1 MLFLL
6 AAIVSSAIM
15 ALIFKYSENREGN
28 RYVLTTVNYI
38 TAVAVSLS
46 LWLLEPASEVR
57 PSSVSEMWQQLGG
70 IFWDGGQL
78 SGDASLTWS
87 LILGIP
93 SGLMLFLGLIFY
105 QIAVR
110 DAGVSLAGAFAKL
123 GILVPMVLS
132 LLLWRELPTVWQW
145 FGIVLAMAAIITV
158 SKPRGGGKVLARLPL
173 LLLFLTVGMA
183 DFSNKLFQK
192 LSIMEHK
199 SLFLVAS
206 FASALLLS
214 LIPHL
219 GRRRGFSRR
228 DVVLG
233 IAVGVPNQLASYF
246 LILAL
251 GHFPAVVAFP
261 VFSAGT
267 ITFIFLAG
275 HFFFGERLS
284 PKEKLAIVFILPALI
299 LMNL

>member
-46 LWLLEPASEVR
+46 LWLLEPASDVR
-57 PSSVSEMWQQLGG
+57 PSSVSEMWQQMGG

-110 DAGVSLAGAFAKL
+110 NAGVSLAGAFAKL

-132 LLLWRELPTVWQW
+132 LL
-145 FGIVLAMAAIITV
+145 IVLIV
-158 SKPRGGGKVLARLPL
+158 
-173 LLLFLTVGMA
+173 
-183 DFSNKLFQK
+183 
-192 LSIMEHK
+192 
-199 SLFLVAS
+199 
-206 FASALLLS
+206 
-214 LIPHL
+214 
-219 GRRRGFSRR
+219 
-228 DVVLG
+228 
-233 IAVGVPNQLASYF
+233 
-246 LILAL
+246 
-251 GHFPAVVAFP
+251 
-261 VFSAGT
+261 
-267 ITFIFLAG
+267 IF
-275 HFFFGERLS
+275 
-284 PKEKLAIVFILPALI
+284 
-299 LMNL
+299 